1 MTLPAANVPVATRNS
16 TVSLVTAAAQL
27 LANLDSLQWQ
37 NEKAFG
43 RVELFTAADLAEA
56 LRQLLIASGRAAV
69 LVWSGDDFTD
79 DVSGTELRGKCE
91 VEFTLLFVSTVLGNP
106 QTALLGDERS
116 PGLFALRDLVLPA
129 VTGGLLAGTTPTYL
143 RKTAG
148 SPFILREEGKGGA
161 VSRSRVAYSLTLQMA
176 GGEIYTQLGYRPM
189 I

>member
-1 MTLPAANVPVATRNS
+1 MTLPAANVPTTTRNS

-43 RVELFTAADLAEA
+43 RVELFTAADIEEA
-56 LRQLLIASGRAAV
+56 FKALLIASGRAAI

-79 DVSGTELRGKCE
+79 AVQGTELRGKCE
-91 VEFTLLFVSTVLGNP
+91 TEFTVLFVSTVLGNP

-129 VTGGLLAGTTPTYL
+129 VTGVLLTGTTPTYT
-143 RKTAG
+143 RKTSG
-148 SPFILREEGKGGA
+148 SPFVLREDGKG
-161 VSRSRVAYSLTLQMA
+161 VSRSKVAYQLTLQLA
-176 GGEIYTQLGYRPM
+176 GGEIHTQLGYRPM